1 MLYLIGPIFMYL
13 KHLELLGFKS
23 FAQKTVLDFPGGI
36 TGIVGPN
43 GSGKS
48 NVIDAVRW
56 ILGERE
62 AKNLRG
68 AKAEDLIFA
77 GTPKRP
83 RMGMAQVTLI
93 FDNSSGFFPVDY
105 KEVSIQRRIER
116 DGNSKYFLN
125 KAEVRLKDIIDF
137 FAKVRLGTRGLS
149 IINQGSSD
157 LFVRATPEERR
168 AMIEEILGLRQY
180 QLKKH
185 EADRKLRNT
194 RINIEK
200 VRAMIEEI
208 APHLRFLKRQ
218 TAKWGKLSDL
228 EKELREYENIYFSNK
243 LKEIQNGTSNLEP
256 EIKKI
261 DSSIGTRQKELEAL
275 KKSLEKVEKVKPIGE
290 GAQEMKKKRD
300 QLLEERWE
308 IEREVGKLEAKIE
321 FLNSLAVSENLD
333 LRAGELLTLLEE
345 VRESLSRLL
354 KESSLEKIHS
364 ELENLKNKVT
374 TVTEAKSRKKNE
386 IEDLKFLKDSLM
398 KKLAPI
404 REELDKLSEQETTST
419 EGLEKFNQ
427 EFRDAYEKL
436 ETKKEEI
443 RKLDSDKN
451 RLLFEMERFN
461 LRKQDLEV
469 QLSQIGRKLEE
480 FQNAEVR
487 LPKKVGL
494 PEIERKMLRL
504 RGEIA
509 GIGEVDQ
516 ALIKEAEEIEARHN
530 FLAGQLADLEKAAA
544 DLEQLIKDLEEKIDG
559 EFQQSFRKINAE
571 FDKFFNLMFGGG
583 KAKLVLEK
591 PESKAREA
599 VEGAMDLE
607 MKEHQKETEDLETE
621 ELKQVGVEID
631 LSLPRKKI
639 HGLDMLSGGEKSL
652 VSIAALFALIAVSPP
667 PFLVLDEVDAA
678 LDEKNTKR
686 FADVVRDFAK
696 KTQFII
702 VTHNRAT
709 MEASNILYGVTMEE
723 DGVSKVLSLKLE

>member
-1 MLYLIGPIFMYL
+1 MYL

-23 FAQKTVLDFPGGI
+23 FAPKTILDFPAGI

-68 AKAEDLIFA
+68 GKAEDLIFA

-83 RMGMAQVTLI
+83 RMGMAQVTLT
-93 FDNSSGFFPVDY
+93 FDNASGFFPVDY

-125 KAEVRLKDIIDF
+125 KAEVRLRDIIDF

-149 IINQGSSD
+149 IIYQGSSD
-157 LFVRATPEERR
+157 IFLLAAPEERR

-185 EADRKLRNT
+185 EADRKLKNT

-200 VRAMIEEI
+200 VRAMIEEV

-228 EKELREYENIYFSNK
+228 EKEIKDLENIYFAHK
-243 LKEIQNGTSNLEP
+243 LKEIREGVEKLDPQ
-256 EIKKI
+256 IKKL
-261 DSSIGTRQKELEAL
+261 DSEISNKQNQLQVL
-275 KKSLEKVEKVKPIGE
+275 KIAVEKIEAGKPGKNSGGE
-290 GAQEMKKKRD
+290 LRKKREV
-300 QLLEERWE
+300 LLQERSE
-308 IEREVGKLEAKIE
+308 IEREVGKLEAKME
-321 FLNSLAVSENLD
+321 FLNSVAASENLD
-333 LRAGELLTLLEE
+333 LRTGELLTVLEE
-345 VRESLSRLL
+345 V
-354 KESSLEKIHS
+354 KDSLEKLMQEKNLEKVHS
-364 ELENLKNKVT
+364 DLRLLLEKVAGIT
-374 TVTEAKSRKKNE
+374 NRSSKKKNE
-386 IEDLKFLKDSLM
+386 IADLKSAKDALL

-404 REELDKLSEQETTST
+404 RDELFALTSKEEASAKEFEEFNDQFR
-419 EGLEKFNQ
+419 GAFEKM
-427 EFRDAYEKL
+427 EI
-436 ETKKEEI
+436 KKEEI
-443 RKLDSDKN
+443 SGLDKEKN
-451 RLLFEMERFN
+451 KLLFDLERFN
-461 LRKQDLEV
+461 LRKQDLEM
-469 QLSQIGRKLEE
+469 QLSQIGRKISE
-480 FQNAEVR
+480 FDGLKNSPA
-487 LPKKVGL
+487 LPDGIDLVGL
-494 PEIERKMLRL
+494 ERKMLRL
-504 RGEIA
+504 RSEIA

-516 ALIKEAEEIEARHN
+516 ALIKEAEETETPHN
-530 FLAGQLADLEKAAA
+530 FLAGQLNDLEKAAN
-544 DLEQLIKDLEEKIDG
+544 DLGQLIRELEEKIDKG
-559 EFQQSFRKINAE
+559 FHDSLHKINEA

-591 PESKAREA
+591 PEPKVQAA
-599 VEGAMDLE
+599 VEGVMDPE
-607 MKEHQKETEDLETE
+607 IKEHQKETEDLETE
-621 ELKQVGVEID
+621 ELKQTGIEID
-631 LSLPRKKI
+631 LSLPRKRI

-652 VSIAALFALIAVSPP
+652 VSIAALFALISVSPP

-686 FADVVRDFAK
+686 FADIVRDFAK

-709 MEASNILYGVTMEE
+709 MEAANVLYGVTMEE